1 MQSAASGCVK
11 LAAVLVA
18 RCMLTHSHCLRL
30 AACLSAALLGAA
42 WLGAPSI
49 GSAGDSLVFGPH
61 DVHSAF
67 HVEKSENKNE
77 VHYAVHVDAACHPQ
91 GKTPVFAYWR
101 RLKKGVR
108 VDEPL
113 TGPGVRV
120 YGASND
126 QTVGNTA
133 TGGRVGMY
141 VKALKRLPVDIHVDK
156 AKDGTCQAVPH
167 VAIKGEQA
175 RLSYAF
181 LQLGRFGLTV
191 KYVDVW
197 GVRDRD
203 GLKVTEQFR

>member
-1 MQSAASGCVK
+1 MS
-11 LAAVLVA
+11 
-18 RCMLTHSHCLRL
+18 
-30 AACLSAALLGAA
+30 LSAALLVAA
-42 WLGAPSI
+42 WLGVPS
-49 GSAGDSLVFGPH
+49 SSDAADSVSFGPH

-67 HVEKSENKNE
+67 HVEKSENKNQ
-77 VHYAVHVDAACHPQ
+77 VHYGVRVDSACRPQ
-91 GKTPVFAYWR
+91 GKAPVFAYWR

-120 YGASND
+120 YGASSD
-126 QTVGNTA
+126 QTVIVRP
-133 TGGRVGMY
+133 TGGHVTMY
-141 VKALKRLPVDIHVDK
+141 VKALKRLSVDIRVEK
-156 AKDGTCQAVPH
+156 SKTGCVAVPR
-167 VAIKGEQA
+167 VVLKGEYA

-197 GVRDRD
+197 GIRERD

>member
-1 MQSAASGCVK
+1 MVSLVSATWF
-11 LAAVLVA
+11 AAAWVGA
-18 RCMLTHSHCLRL
+18 PT
-30 AACLSAALLGAA
+30 LGAA
-42 WLGAPSI
+42 AEAVS
-49 GSAGDSLVFGPH
+49 FGPH

-77 VHYAVHVDAACHPQ
+77 VHYAVRVDAACRPQ

-101 RLKKGVR
+101 RLKKGLR

-120 YGASND
+120 YGASSE
-126 QTVGNTA
+126 QTVTA
-133 TGGRVGMY
+133 SPTGGRVKMY
-141 VKALKRLPVDIHVDK
+141 VKALKQLPVDIQVDK
-156 AKDGTCQAVPH
+156 SKAGCVAVPH
-167 VAIKGEQA
+167 VKLKGEQS

-197 GVRDRD
+197 GVRERD
-203 GLKVTEQFR
+203 NLKVTEQFR